1 MEIKGRKGK
10 VMKIQHWPS
19 QYSPTLPTSCPYVID
34 SINRKRYE
42 RAEIIFQKE
51 KEEME
56 KIRESWV
63 YSFEREKKEKEQ

>member
-1 MEIKGRKGK
+1 MKRKK
-10 VMKIQHWPS
+10 
-19 QYSPTLPTSCPYVID
+19 
-34 SINRKRYE
+34 RKRYE

-63 YSFEREKKEKEQ
+63 YSFEREKKEKEQWFQRGLLFWNEKEEKEK